1 MTLLYILA
9 ATLAGGVVS
18 VLLAASV
25 ALTWLPRIAD
35 RLLAFAVG
43 ILLAFAL
50 TRIAPEA
57 VHLGLEPEALG
68 YGLLAGILA
77 FFLLEWAILWRHDHA
92 PIEAKQA
99 LHAHVA
105 HLGPAQVALVVL
117 GDGLHNFVD
126 GVLIAAAFLVDPV
139 LGWSTTAA
147 VLAHE
152 LPQELGD
159 FTILLAAGCT
169 RRRALALNAL
179 SGLCMVLGGVAGWF
193 TLSTRGEW
201 LPWVLV
207 AAAASFLYLALT
219 DLLPALNRRRRPGDT
234 VLQIGLLALGVGIV
248 ALVNELL
255 PHSH

>member
-1 MTLLYILA
+1 MTLLSILA

-18 VLLAASV
+18 VWLAASV

-57 VHLGLEPEALG
+57 VHLGLEPEAVG

-77 FFLLEWAILWRHDHA
+77 FFLLERAILWRHDHA
-92 PIEAKQA
+92 PVPGEAG
-99 LHAHVA
+99 HAA
-105 HLGPAQVALVVL
+105 HLGSAQVALVVL

-139 LGWSTTAA
+139 LGWSTAAA

-179 SGLCMVLGGVAGWF
+179 SGLGMVLGGVAGWL
-193 TLSTRGEW
+193 TLTGSGEW

-219 DLLPALNRRRRPGDT
+219 DLLPALNRRRRLADT
-234 VLQIGLLALGVGIV
+234 ALQMGLLALGVGIV
-248 ALVNELL
+248 TLVNELL
-255 PHSH
+255 PHVH

>member
-25 ALTWLPRIAD
+25 ALTWLPRFAD

-77 FFLLEWAILWRHDHA
+77 FFLLERAILWRHDHRPVQGDA
-92 PIEAKQA
+92 DHIHIVPI
-99 LHAHVA
+99 
-105 HLGPAQVALVVL
+105 GPAQVALVVL

-159 FTILLAAGCT
+159 FTVLLAAGCT

>member
-1 MTLLYILA
+1 MSLVSILLATTA
-9 ATLAGGVVS
+9 AGVLS
-18 VLLAASV
+18 VLLAATI

-57 VHLGLEPEALG
+57 VHLGLAPEAVG

-77 FFLLEWAILWRHDHA
+77 FFLLERAILWRHDHGPVQGDA
-92 PIEAKQA
+92 GHTHA
-99 LHAHVA
+99 AHV
-105 HLGPAQVALVVL
+105 GPAQVALVVL

-126 GVLIAAAFLVDPV
+126 GVLIAAAFLVDPA
-139 LGWSTTAA
+139 LGWGTTAA

-179 SGLCMVLGGVAGWF
+179 SGLGMVLGGVGGWL
-193 TLSTRGEW
+193 TLTTSGEW

-219 DLLPALNRRRRPGDT
+219 DLLPAMNRRRRLADT
-234 VLQIGLLALGVGIV
+234 ALQIGLLALGVGIV